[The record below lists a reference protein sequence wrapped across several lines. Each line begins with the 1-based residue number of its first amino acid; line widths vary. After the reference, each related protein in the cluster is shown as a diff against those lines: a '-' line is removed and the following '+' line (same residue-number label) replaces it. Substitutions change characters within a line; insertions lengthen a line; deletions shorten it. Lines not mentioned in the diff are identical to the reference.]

1 MKCSMVKLRKSSF
14 IKLFSLVIAL
24 VMLLGASSFTVF
36 VPTGSAATLSDLQS
50 KYDKLEKELAA
61 LKQQYT
67 NAQNTIKDKEKYIV
81 YLNQQID
88 LIDEQL
94 YLLEDQL
101 RDLAVSIKELG
112 LSIDAINEKV
122 VTLQMQITDNEA
134 EIAQKKLDIEELYEL
149 FKERVRS
156 MYMEGQIS
164 DIQILLT
171 SGSFSEYL
179 TMSGYMSMIARH
191 DSQMLDQ
198 LTEEINELN
207 ILESRLEIEKGQVDE
222 YQARLVSE
230 KEELEVQKATN
241 EELKV
246 TLEAKTIDLEQQ
258 KQDAK
263 QTILDLT
270 NGLGTSMGE
279 ISATQKELD
288 ALEEEIKQQI
298 AAGENIKPDNS
309 GASGTIYP
317 SGGKNFMWPVPGYYN
332 SVSSHFGPRW
342 GRTHGGID
350 IAGYNIF
357 GKDIVAA
364 KAGTIITVTYNWSLG
379 NYVMISHGN
388 GYVTL
393 YAHMSAFVPTTQV
406 GRYVQQGEVI
416 GKIGSTG
423 DSTGPHLHF
432 EIRINGTKVD
442 PYPYII

>member
-1 MKCSMVKLRKSSF
+1 MVNLRKSSS
-14 IKLFSLVIAL
+14 IKIISIVLAVVLFFC
-24 VMLLGASSFTVF
+24 ASSFTATAPV
-36 VPTGSAATLSDLQS
+36 GSAASLSDLQS
-50 KYDKLEKELAA
+50 KYDKLEQELAA
-61 LKQQYT
+61 LKKDYN
-67 NAQNTIKDKEKYIV
+67 NAQNTIKDKEEYIV
-81 YLNQQID
+81 YLNNQID

-94 YLLEDQL
+94 YILEDQL
-101 RDLAVSIKELG
+101 RDLAVKIKDLE
-112 LSIDAINEKV
+112 LSIDSINEKI

-134 EIAQKKLDIEELYEL
+134 EIAQKKIEIDELYEL
-149 FKERVRS
+149 FKERVRVL
-156 MYMEGQIS
+156 YMEGQVS

-171 SGSFSEYL
+171 AGSFSEYL

-191 DSQMLDQ
+191 DSEMLDQ

-222 YQARLVSE
+222 SQAKLVSE
-230 KEELEVQKATN
+230 KEELESQKQAN

-246 TLEAKTIDLEQQ
+246 TLEAKTIDLEEQREE
-258 KQDAK
+258 AK
-263 QTILDLT
+263 KIISDLSSS
-270 NGLGTSMGE
+270 LGTSLGE
-279 ISATQKELD
+279 ISATQKELE
-288 ALEEEIKQQI
+288 ALEEEIKKQI
-298 AAGENIKPDNS
+298 EAGKDIQPDSS
-309 GASGTIYP
+309 GPSGTVYP
-317 SGGKNFMWPVPGYYN
+317 SNGEDFMWPVPGYYN

-350 IAGYNIF
+350 IAGYNIY

-364 KAGTIITVTYNWSLG
+364 RAGTIITVTYNWSLG
-379 NYVMISHGN
+379 NYVMINHGD

-393 YAHMSAFVPTTQV
+393 YAHMSAFVSTTQV
-406 GRYVQQGEVI
+406 GRYVKQGEVI

>member
-1 MKCSMVKLRKSSF
+1 MVKLRKSSF
-14 IKLFSLVIAL
+14 IKALSVFLAVILLF
-24 VMLLGASSFTVF
+24 GASSFTITAPV
-36 VPTGSAATLSDLQS
+36 GSAASLSDLQS

-61 LKQQYT
+61 LKKEYA
-67 NAQNTIKDKEKYIV
+67 NAQNTIKDKEEYIV
-81 YLNQQID
+81 YLNNQMD

-94 YLLEDQL
+94 YILEGQL
-101 RDLAVSIKELG
+101 RDLAVKIKDLE
-112 LSIDAINEKV
+112 LSIDSINEKI

-134 EIAQKKLDIEELYEL
+134 EIEQKNVEIEELYKL
-149 FKERVRS
+149 FKDRVRA

-164 DIQILLT
+164 DIQILLS

-179 TMSGYMSMIARH
+179 TMSGYMSMVARH
-191 DSQMLDQ
+191 DSEMLDQ

-222 YQARLVSE
+222 GQAKLVSE
-230 KEELEVQKATN
+230 KEELENQKKAN
-241 EELKV
+241 EDLKV
-246 TLEAKTIDLEQQ
+246 TLEAKTVDLEQQ
-258 KQDAK
+258 RDAAK
-263 QTILDLT
+263 KLITDLT

-279 ISATQKELD
+279 ISATQKELE
-288 ALEEEIKQQI
+288 ALEEEIKNQI
-298 AAGENIKPDNS
+298 ASGENIKPDTS
-309 GASGTIYP
+309 GPSGTVYP
-317 SGGKNFMWPVPGYYN
+317 SGGKEFMWPVPGYYN

-350 IAGYNIF
+350 IAGYNIY

-379 NYVMISHGN
+379 NYVMINHGD

-393 YAHMSAFVPTTQV
+393 YAHMSAFVSTTQV

>member
-1 MKCSMVKLRKSSF
+1 
-14 IKLFSLVIAL
+14 
-24 VMLLGASSFTVF
+24 GASSFTATVS
-36 VPTGSAATLSDLQS
+36 VGSASSLSDLQS

-61 LKQQYT
+61 LKNQYN
-67 NAQNTIKDKEKYIV
+67 NAQNTIKDKQKYV
-81 YLNQQID
+81 EYLNNQID

-101 RDLAVSIKELG
+101 RNVAVEIKTLE
-112 LSIDAINEKV
+112 LSIDTINEKV
-122 VTLQMQITDNEA
+122 TTLQMQITDNEA
-134 EIAQKKLDIEELYEL
+134 EIEQKKADIEELYEL

-156 MYMEGQIS
+156 MYMQGQVS

-171 SGSFSEYL
+171 SGSFSQYL
-179 TMSGYMSMIARH
+179 TMSGYMTMIARH
-191 DSQMLDQ
+191 DSEMLDR

-222 YQARLVSE
+222 AQAKLVSE
-230 KEELEVQKATN
+230 KEALEAQKIAD
-241 EELKV
+241 EELKIA
-246 TLEAKTIDLEQQ
+246 LEAKTIDLEKQ
-258 KQDAK
+258 KEDAK
-263 QTILDLT
+263 KTILDLT

-279 ISATQKELD
+279 ISATQKELE

-298 AAGENIKPDNS
+298 EAGKDLEGDTS
-309 GASGTIYP
+309 GPSGTVYP
-317 SGGKNFMWPVPGYYN
+317 SGGKEFMWPVPGYYN

-350 IAGYNIF
+350 IAGYNIY

-379 NYVMISHGN
+379 NYVMINHGD

-393 YAHMSAFVPTTQV
+393 YAHMSAFVSTTQV
-406 GRYVQQGEVI
+406 GRYVKQGEVI